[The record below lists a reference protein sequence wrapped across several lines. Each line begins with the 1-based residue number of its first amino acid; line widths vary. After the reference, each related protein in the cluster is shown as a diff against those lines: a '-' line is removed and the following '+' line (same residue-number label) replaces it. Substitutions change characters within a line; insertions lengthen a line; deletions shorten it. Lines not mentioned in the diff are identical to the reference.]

1 MFLTVSNNVFS
12 AYVRGQLTECVIL
25 GTLCYIGMNIIGLDY
40 ALLISIIL
48 TITALIPMLG
58 VFIGAGVGVFILLM
72 VHPIDALWF
81 IIFLIC
87 LQQFGE
93 M

>member
-1 MFLTVSNNVFS
+1 
-12 AYVRGQLTECVIL
+12 
-25 GTLCYIGMNIIGLDY
+25 MNIIGLVLPSDV
-40 ALLISIIL
+40 SVIL

-58 VFIGAGVGVFILLM
+58 VFIGAGVGVFVLLM

-87 LQQFGE
+87 LQQFEE